1 MNKKIKIGDLVK
13 WIHFSS
19 QVGLVTSIE
28 KEAPFANVMM
38 NHSGKIVRLKK
49 TALIHLKGGK

>member
-1 MNKKIKIGDLVK
+1 MNKKIKIGDLVR
-13 WIHFSS
+13 WVRFRDQI
-19 QVGLVTSIE
+19 GLVTSIE